1 MKHAT
6 IIPLIGG
13 ETIASEN
20 VFGSRPEY
28 ILSYSA
34 FKDNEKHLINY
45 YDNEIP
51 YHILDEVDHPFQ
63 LPPIDVMSSVCPCA
77 GLSQ

>member
-45 YDNEIP
+45 
-51 YHILDEVDHPFQ
+51 
-63 LPPIDVMSSVCPCA
+63 
-77 GLSQ
+77 